1 MLGGLKSLAAKIL
14 WVSPLHG
21 IASPG
26 MSGKGGLGLMLV
38 TLKNQVSRAQPV
50 FYGCDNPPSIQ

>member
-38 TLKNQVSRAQPV
+38 TLKNQVSMAQAV
-50 FYGCDNPPSIQ
+50 FYG